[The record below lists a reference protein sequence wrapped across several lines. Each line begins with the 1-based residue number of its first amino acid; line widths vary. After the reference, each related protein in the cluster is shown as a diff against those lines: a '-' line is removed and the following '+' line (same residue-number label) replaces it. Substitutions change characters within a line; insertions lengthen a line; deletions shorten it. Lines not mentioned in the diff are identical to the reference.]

1 MTWIQIWWLD
11 VLKVKEKNYQR
22 KRFERKKRID
32 PELALIGLRTR
43 PRSASGSSRG
53 RVPPPRQTWRSFDT
67 EILTSTPDRI
77 YLFNG
82 LNFSMTHALHFCH
95 KTKQV
100 ICQKK
105 SSTVL
110 SDLDCKT
117 VGLFL
122 KISKEI
128 GKARRKSF
136 TRAELASF
144 TRPRKKISLALC
156 FQPRFRTFVQLFACT
171 WTGKN
176 MDCFAVYF
184 WPKVWTPHP
193 SSIKNSSSSSIFIYT
208 RNRIILHGLPRNRV

>member
-53 RVPPPRQTWRSFDT
+53 R
-67 EILTSTPDRI
+67 
-77 YLFNG
+77 G

-105 SSTVL
+105 VQQSFLTWTAKQSVFFSKSVKKSVKRDVRVLRARSSRASHAL
-110 SDLDCKT
+110 EKKT
-117 VGLFL
+117 
-122 KISKEI
+122 
-128 GKARRKSF
+128 
-136 TRAELASF
+136 
-144 TRPRKKISLALC
+144 SLALC

-171 WTGKN
+171 LPGKN
-176 MDCFAVYF
+176 TDCFAVYF

-193 SSIKNSSSSSIFIYT
+193 SPIKNSSSSAIFIYT